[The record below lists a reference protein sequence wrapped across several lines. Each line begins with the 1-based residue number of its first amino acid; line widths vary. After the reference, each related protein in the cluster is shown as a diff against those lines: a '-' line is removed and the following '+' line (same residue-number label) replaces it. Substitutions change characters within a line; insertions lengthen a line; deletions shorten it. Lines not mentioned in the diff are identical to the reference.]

1 MDAWKLTRSSIDV
14 KRHFDIK
21 FCNIQFSQVAS
32 EEVKLSIE
40 HASLHDPEIQ
50 DESIGRLYESAKELV
65 GDFELINSIRHA
77 VVQYICAKEPE
88 SCEDL
93 ADYEEH
99 VAGVFEHKVK
109 D

>member
-40 HASLHDPEIQ
+40 HASLHDSDIDREV
-50 DESIGRLYESAKELV
+50 IGRMYESAKELA
-65 GDFELINSIRHA
+65 GDFELINSIRHT
-77 VVQYICAKEPE
+77 VIQYICAKEPE

>member
-1 MDAWKLTRSSIDV
+1 MELAL
-14 KRHFDIK
+14 
-21 FCNIQFSQVAS
+21 
-32 EEVKLSIE
+32 E
-40 HASLHDPEIQ
+40 HASLHDSDIEHQ
-50 DESIGRLYESAKELV
+50 SIGRLYESAKELV

-77 VVQYICAKEPE
+77 VIQYICAKEPE

-99 VAGVFEHKVK
+99 VADVFEHKTK